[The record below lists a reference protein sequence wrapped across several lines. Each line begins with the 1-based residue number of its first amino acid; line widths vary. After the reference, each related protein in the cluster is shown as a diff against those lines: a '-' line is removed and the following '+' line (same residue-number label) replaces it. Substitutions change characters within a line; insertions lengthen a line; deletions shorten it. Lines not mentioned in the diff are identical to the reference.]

1 MLFNEQAS
9 SLQIKRASQAAGF
22 AAVTIAAAALIGEWV
37 GLPLLSNWG
46 SSFGIL
52 KPVTAMCLA
61 ALGLSLARPGKD
73 SRFALPV
80 GLAVAALA
88 ALDLFGVDL
97 GINQWLV
104 PQAAVPGPEA
114 NSFQTINGMPLAIAL
129 AGSRSRSAV

>member
-1 MLFNEQAS
+1 MLFTEQAS

-61 ALGLSLARPGKD
+61 ALGLSLAHPGKG
-73 SRFALPV
+73 SRVALTV
-80 GLAVAALA
+80 GLAEAALA
-88 ALDLFGVDL
+88 ALDLFVVHLSID
-97 GINQWLV
+97 
-104 PQAAVPGPEA
+104 
-114 NSFQTINGMPLAIAL
+114 
-129 AGSRSRSAV
+129 R

>member
-1 MLFNEQAS
+1 MLFTEQAS
-9 SLQIKRASQAAGF
+9 SLKIKRASQAAGF

-61 ALGLSLARPGKD
+61 ARGLSLAQPRQG
-73 SRFALPV
+73 SRFALTV

-88 ALDLFGVDL
+88 ALDLIRVH
-97 GINQWLV
+97 
-104 PQAAVPGPEA
+104 
-114 NSFQTINGMPLAIAL
+114 LAIHQL
-129 AGSRSRSAV
+129 